1 MPRPMKYRIING
13 RPITNIFKP
22 AGIPQREL
30 EEVILT
36 LDELEALRLADLERK
51 YQEDAAKLMGVS
63 RQTFGNII
71 ASARKKV
78 ADVLV
83 NGKALRIEGG
93 FVDISGGS
101 FVCLDCRQEWNMP
114 SGSETPHNCP
124 HCGSSNIR
132 SRT

>member
-36 LDELEALRLADLERK
+36 LDELEALRLADLEGK

-63 RQTFGNII
+63 RQTFRQHYRISAQKGGRCACQRQG
-71 ASARKKV
+71 AS
-78 ADVLV
+78 
-83 NGKALRIEGG
+83 
-93 FVDISGGS
+93 
-101 FVCLDCRQEWNMP
+101 
-114 SGSETPHNCP
+114 H
-124 HCGSSNIR
+124 
-132 SRT
+132 

>member
-1 MPRPMKYRIING
+1 MKYRIING
-13 RPITNIFKP
+13 RPVTNIFKP

-30 EEVILT
+30 EEVVLT
-36 LDELEALRLADLERK
+36 LDEMEAIRLADMEGK

-93 FVDISGGS
+93 FVDISS
-101 FVCLDCRQEWNMP
+101 SFFVCLDCRQEWSMP
-114 SGSETPHNCP
+114 SGSAMPHACP
-124 HCGSSNIR
+124 HCGSGNIR

>member
-36 LDELEALRLADLERK
+36 LDELEALRLADMEGK

-71 ASARKKV
+71 ASAHKKV

-93 FVDISGGS
+93 FVDISSGS
-101 FVCLDCRQEWNMP
+101 FVCLNCRQEWNMP
-114 SGSETPHNCP
+114 SGSETPYNCP